1 MLCFTLLMADVN
13 FILARHET
21 PDRLFYAVIDETLK
35 DTRWEEDQAVLDF
48 TAPFFQGRVITP
60 DELEALL
67 NEEDIDMLIIAG
79 KHAVGFFQEKGL
91 IDEEDIIRISGIP
104 YTSILFEDESE
115 AHDLDDEEPSDED
128 LDDED
133 LFF

>member
-1 MLCFTLLMADVN
+1 MLMVDVN

-48 TAPFFQGRVITP
+48 TTPFFQGRVITP

-79 KHAVGFFQEKGL
+79 KHAVGFFQQKGL

-104 YTSILFEDESE
+104 YTSILFEDEGD
-115 AHDLDDEEPSDED
+115 AYDLDDDTVDEAF
-128 LDDED
+128 DDED
-133 LFF
+133 MLF